1 MSALIERLR
10 RGARR
15 LDDQT
20 LAELAAV
27 ALGCILRL
35 ALARTFDARLGYD
48 VESHWKYIEWF
59 KTHWTL
65 PDMSWSRST
74 YQPPL
79 YYAIAAVLGRAGVG
93 WQGLERLSIALGC
106 LRLVLFAVGLRLALR
121 ERPLA
126 RIVALAL
133 AAVLPASIHLDG
145 MINCEGML
153 GFWSAAAM
161 VLTLPAFASDGRK
174 RLAWASALGL
184 ALGLALLT
192 KVSSLS
198 LLGGIGAA
206 ALVEL
211 VRGGGFKRALPLAA
225 VLAVAVAVSGW
236 YFAHNVSAYGKPFL
250 AGYDGPEKH
259 AVAGVEQ
266 TPLLQRRSLGW
277 LLGWSTDIYRQP
289 SWPSGY
295 EPTPHL
301 GPVLVASTFSDYY
314 KYHFEPSDPAAPAQ
328 SRTVPTPTTDA
339 LARASVAAGTLI
351 AAATAAGFVALLV
364 AAWRRRAY
372 GGLALLFGSLWA
384 LAGQIAFAWRWP
396 IDWEGPVK
404 GVYLQ
409 FAALPMCAAFGA
421 AVEEA
426 WRRPRF
432 RPAALLALCALAVVA
447 VYSGYCRWPRAW

>member
-1 MSALIERLR
+1 VSALSDRLR
-10 RGARR
+10 RWARGI
-15 LDDQT
+15 DDQT

-35 ALARTFDARLGYD
+35 AMARTFDARLGYD

-65 PDMSWSRST
+65 PDMSWSRET
-74 YQPPL
+74 YHPPL
-79 YYAIAAVLGRAGVG
+79 YYAFAALFAKAGVG
-93 WQGLERLSIALGC
+93 WQGIERLSIALGC
-106 LRLVLFAVGLRLALR
+106 LRLGLFAVGLRLALR
-121 ERPLA
+121 EWPLA
-126 RIVALAL
+126 RIFALAL
-133 AAVLPASIHLDG
+133 AAVMPASIHLDG

-161 VLTLPAFASDGRK
+161 VLTLTTFAAEGRK
-174 RLAWASALGL
+174 RLAWAGALGL
-184 ALGLALLT
+184 ALGLALLS

-198 LLGGIGAA
+198 LLGGVGLA

-211 VRGGGFKRALPLAA
+211 ARGGGLKRALPLAA
-225 VLAVAVAVSGW
+225 VLAGAALVSGW
-236 YFAHNVSAYGKPFL
+236 YFAHNVSLYGKPFL
-250 AGYDGPEKH
+250 AGYDGPEKR
-259 AVAGVEQ
+259 AIANVDK

-277 LLGWSTDIYRQP
+277 LLGWTADIYRQP

-295 EPTPHL
+295 EPTPHI

-314 KYHFEPSDPAAPAQ
+314 KYRFEPTQPGSEGQ
-328 SRTVPTPTTDA
+328 TRTVPTPAADA

-351 AAATAAGFVALLV
+351 AAATAAGFVALLI

-372 GGLALLFGSLWA
+372 GGLALLAGSAWA
-384 LAGQIAFAWRWP
+384 VAGQIAFAWRWP

-409 FAALPMCAAFGA
+409 FAALPMCAAFGV
-421 AVEEA
+421 AVEWA
-426 WRRPRF
+426 WRRPRA
-432 RPAALLALCALAVVA
+432 RPAAWVALVAVAVVA
-447 VYSGYCRWPRAW
+447 AYVGYCRWPRA